1 MPEEQKAEKSGKSK
15 GLKRWLIGGTLTA
28 VAAGAFFVGPHIAS
42 KITGPESNLPQV
54 TLTEPTSN
62 DVTIVQEGNLYPAL
76 TKDQQLLRV
85 YVDVKPLDSGDVNA
99 AEFETALKEYTTAYL
114 MASVQQYD
122 LKDIPANLQKI
133 QSDIAAGI
141 SSTLPVGIPA
151 GETGAQPMAQA
162 GTHFTAPTITEIR
175 DAAGQTTYY
184 SAGTAR
190 SAVTRFGL

>member
-28 VAAGAFFVGPHIAS
+28 VAAGAFFVGPHIAG
-42 KITGPESNLPQV
+42 KITGPENNLPKV
-54 TLTEPTSN
+54 TLTEPTGN

-85 YVDVKPLDSGDVNA
+85 YVDVKPLSSGTLNA
-99 AEFETALKEYTTAYL
+99 AEFETALKEYTMAYL

-141 SSTLPVGIPA
+141 SSALPVGIPSQEN
-151 GETGAQPMAQA
+151 GVQPMAQA
-162 GTHFTAPTITEIR
+162 GEHFTAPVITEIR
-175 DAAGQTTYY
+175 NSTGQTTYY
-184 SAGTAR
+184 TAGAAR
-190 SAVTRFGL
+190 SAVTRLGL